1 MCLAIPGKLMEVT
14 SDLEMARE
22 GMVDFEGIRK
32 KVNLTFTP
40 EAVPGDYVLVHV
52 GFSISTI
59 DEVAAQ
65 RTLDTLRELGDI
77 EIAEDASG

>member
-1 MCLAIPGKLMEVT
+1 MEVT